1 VKKGVWVHI
10 ISSFFANPLLYLFL
24 LMVFMQ
30 YRRQTLFER
39 KLFSVRIH
47 SPWVQWFDS
56 ILYGVVG
63 GVIASLLLIGLG
75 VVIQPD
81 VFWLVWGL
89 SLILSFFHIQYLC
102 FAYAGGLTCVF
113 SLLAGLWPKGI
124 EVSGLSWLWSTLIH
138 LEIPSLLA
146 IIAILHLVEAF
157 LVYANAGKDAS
168 PLFISGKRGLL
179 VGAFQLQKFWFVPI
193 FALVMVPG
201 KGMSFSFAD
210 WWPLFFH
217 GADTGLSFLLLP
229 TVIGYAE
236 LAVSTLPSK
245 KAKKSGKKLLLYSL
259 VLLGLA
265 WASGIWHWV
274 GMAAALFAIFGHEGM
289 IWVEKWVE
297 WNHKP
302 VFVQLGQGV
311 VVLSVLPKSPADLLG
326 IQIGDVILK
335 VNGHDIFHRDD
346 IYPALQVNS
355 AHCKMEVQNMDGH
368 IKYLQRA
375 LYQGDHH
382 QLGLIVAPDE
392 NSMYYVEM
400 KRINIFKLLRQ
411 EISRGA

>member
-1 VKKGVWVHI
+1 MNI

-24 LMVFMQ
+24 LLVFMQ

-47 SPWVQWFDS
+47 SPWAQWFDS
-56 ILYGVVG
+56 ILFGVLG
-63 GVIASLLLIGLG
+63 GLIVSLLLVGLG

-81 VFWLVWGL
+81 VFWLVWGI

-102 FAYAGGLTCVF
+102 FAYAGGIIGLL
-113 SLLAGLWPKGI
+113 SLLAGLWPSGEGI
-124 EVSGLSWLWSTLIH
+124 SGLNWLWSPLIH
-138 LEIPSLLA
+138 LKLPSLLA
-146 IIAILHLVEAF
+146 VIAILHLAEAF
-157 LVYANAGKDAS
+157 LVYVNAGKDAS
-168 PLFISGKRGLL
+168 PLFISGKRGML
-179 VGAFQLQKFWFVPI
+179 VGAYQLQKFWFVPI
-193 FALVMVPG
+193 FALVMIPG
-201 KGMSFSFAD
+201 KGMSFSIPD

-217 GADTGLSFLLLP
+217 GTGTGFSFLLLP

-236 LAVSTLPSK
+236 LAISTLPAK
-245 KAKKSGKKLLLYSL
+245 KARKSSKKLLLYSL
-259 VLLGLA
+259 ILLGLA
-265 WASGIWHWV
+265 WASGRWHGV
-274 GMAAALFAIFGHEGM
+274 GIAASLFAIFGHEGM
-289 IWVEKWVE
+289 IWFEKWVE

-311 VVLSVLPKSPADLLG
+311 VVLSVIPNSPADQLG

-335 VNGHDIFHRDD
+335 INGQDIFHRDD

-355 AHCKMEVQNMDGH
+355 AHCKMEVRNIEGN